1 MRTHLLVVAN
11 QTADA
16 PELLAE
22 LGRRARRGPLAVT
35 LVVPTTWD
43 GRVAARRRADAAAAA
58 LRDAGLDVDA
68 VLGDADPV
76 LAVQERWD
84 PRRFDEV
91 LVATLPSGTSK
102 WLLCDLPRR
111 VERLTGATVTHLEAT
126 PAAPAPRVAP
136 PPARHREPLLLGVL
150 GQMRAPRGAPPPTA
164 DAALGARDDARRVV
178 APGQPLGQARVP
190 APGVGARE
198 RRAQRRPVADE
209 HARPL
214 GPRDGR
220 VDEVAREHD
229 VVGAH
234 DRHDHGGRLAA
245 LRLVDRDRVGEP
257 QRPGLGHGDPQRPP
271 VVGVEQQRVAVVVVV
286 DEADELAVHQLALV
300 VVARLQQAVAD
311 AEAASRAR
319 ARRRGSAG
327 GAAPR

>member
-35 LVVPTTWD
+35 LVVPTAWAD
-43 GRVAARRRADAAAAA
+43 RVAARRRADTAAAA

-91 LVATLPSGTSK
+91 LVATLPTGSSK

-126 PAAPAPRVAP
+126 PAAPAPRVLP

-150 GQMRAPRGAPPPTA
+150 GQMRAAT
-164 DAALGARDDARRVV
+164 
-178 APGQPLGQARVP
+178 
-190 APGVGARE
+190 
-198 RRAQRRPVADE
+198 RRPA
-209 HARPL
+209 
-214 GPRDGR
+214 
-220 VDEVAREHD
+220 
-229 VVGAH
+229 AH
-234 DRHDHGGRLAA
+234 R
-245 LRLVDRDRVGEP
+245 
-257 QRPGLGHGDPQRPP
+257 
-271 VVGVEQQRVAVVVVV
+271 
-286 DEADELAVHQLALV
+286 
-300 VVARLQQAVAD
+300 
-311 AEAASRAR
+311 
-319 ARRRGSAG
+319 
-327 GAAPR
+327 